1 MLTDLTVL
9 RHRLFD
15 IAREEMRKIDF
26 DGHADAALTDLAD
39 ALDVFAN
46 DADFLLEQAGIIAA
60 REAANPHYFP
70 SQFAAE

>member
-15 IAREEMRKIDF
+15 IARQEMRKIDF
-26 DGHADAALTDLAD
+26 DGHADAALADLAD

-46 DADFLLEQAGIIAA
+46 DADFFLEQAGIIAA
-60 REAANPHYFP
+60 REAENPPYVP
-70 SQFAAE
+70 SYGDVL